1 MDRLEHLTQSYS
13 QAPWRKQLQIIG
25 VFLLVLVFVALIS
38 GVYLNVSARAAQAGR
53 AIQDMQRD
61 IEALGLDIEDRQSEL
76 AMILS
81 SSSMEERAR
90 AMGFE
95 IVGTDEIVYLSVP
108 GYAERQSVIL
118 APASERVITRASV
131 TPPEYTE
138 SLFTWIKRHAGEFT
152 LFRISEVQ
160 P

>member
-1 MDRLEHLTQSYS
+1 MERLESLAQSYS

-25 VFLLVLVFVALIS
+25 VFLLALVFAALIS
-38 GVYLNVSARAAQAGR
+38 GIYLNVSARAAKAGR
-53 AIQDMQRD
+53 AIQDMQSD

-95 IVGTDEIVYLSVP
+95 VVETDEMVYLSVP
-108 GYAERQSVIL
+108 GYMERQSVIL
-118 APASERVITRASV
+118 APISERVITRAPV
-131 TPPEYTE
+131 IPPEYTE
-138 SLFTWIKRHAGEFT
+138 SLFTWLRRQAGQFA
-152 LFRISEVQ
+152 LFRVYEVQ

>member
-38 GVYLNVSARAAQAGR
+38 GIYLNVSARAAKAGR
-53 AIQDMQRD
+53 AIQDMQSD

-81 SSSMEERAR
+81 SRSMEERAI
-90 AMGFE
+90 AMDFE
-95 IVGTDEIVYLSVP
+95 VVETDEIVYLTVP
-108 GYAERQSVIL
+108 GYTERQSVIL
-118 APASERVITRASV
+118 APISERVIVKAPV
-131 TPPEYTE
+131 MPPEYTE
-138 SLFTWIKRHAGEFT
+138 SLFTWIKRQAGQFA
-152 LFRISEVQ
+152 LFRISEVR